1 MPDETRPLSNG
12 YHYHL
17 TDEAILKYMQWSIAT
32 RLTWLEEANR
42 FLLAA
47 LTVEA
52 RQVREAFRS
61 GSL

>member
-1 MPDETRPLSNG
+1 MPNETRPPSNG

-47 LTVEA
+47 LTAEA
-52 RQVREAFRS
+52 RQVREAFRQ